1 MEEILRL
8 QGYEPIWD
16 EWHVDQLICEGNL
29 SSVYQVNNGTKTAV
43 IKVISVPKLQ
53 ADGKNVSQFS
63 MENQEAMSGFFS
75 EVVDVLEAE
84 IERVSILNNIPNILN
99 YQKYEAFQRKEDVG
113 YDLILLM
120 EKKQNLKDYM
130 KEQEHITNEQIVSI
144 VKEVAVILE
153 YAHQE
158 GIIHKDLKIE
168 NIFIDEK
175 GHSMLADFT
184 LARKIEGFQSRSHR
198 KLDGTYMAP
207 EILSEYDYTV
217 ETDIYAL
224 GVILYLLLNDMQ
236 TPKELSNRTFKTEL
250 ARPVRAG
257 ERLAEVVFQAIAYR
271 PKERFASVDEFFQA
285 LNHLTEKDFELPSE
299 YVAEKD
305 AQKQRQEEL
314 KRLEDNKKQEEERL
328 KQEKEER
335 ARKEE
340 IEKAEAERRR
350 QEQEAQQKEI
360 ERKEQEKRELE
371 EKEERERLKQEEE
384 RNRKLEQERKE
395 AEEKERERQKRQQE
409 EMERQ
414 IQQKKQEEDIKQKEI
429 EEEKKQQ
436 AKVKL
441 EEQKELLR
449 KKAEEERR
457 RIAEEKANEE
467 KIDADHIPQKEELS
481 LLEEETLSGSAKEL
495 QTAITRLEEAEK
507 EAKKEVKEKL
517 VDADG
522 KPIYDREQE
531 PVKNF
536 TDYSGDF
543 NAEKLDEVFE
553 DVLKMKNEEKQKEAP
568 SEEMAQNVL
577 LKSMLGEVDG
587 EPEIK
592 IRASKNEYSGFFD
605 FDSEMYKPKTENKTV
620 EYDKS
625 IDEEPYEQKMAFFPE
640 ERKRKK
646 GIFVIIILFLIV
658 GTAIT
663 CFQNKNVKKMFNN
676 AYEQILSFY
685 DKQITSMELKEMDK

>member
-16 EWHVDQLICEGNL
+16 EWHVDQLIFEGNL

-250 ARPVRAG
+250 AKPVRAG

-335 ARKEE
+335 ATKEE
-340 IEKAEAERRR
+340 IEKA
-350 QEQEAQQKEI
+350 
-360 ERKEQEKRELE
+360 
-371 EKEERERLKQEEE
+371 
-384 RNRKLEQERKE
+384 
-395 AEEKERERQKRQQE
+395 
-409 EMERQ
+409 
-414 IQQKKQEEDIKQKEI
+414 
-429 EEEKKQQ
+429 
-436 AKVKL
+436 
-441 EEQKELLR
+441 
-449 KKAEEERR
+449 
-457 RIAEEKANEE
+457 
-467 KIDADHIPQKEELS
+467 
-481 LLEEETLSGSAKEL
+481 
-495 QTAITRLEEAEK
+495 
-507 EAKKEVKEKL
+507 
-517 VDADG
+517 
-522 KPIYDREQE
+522 
-531 PVKNF
+531 
-536 TDYSGDF
+536 
-543 NAEKLDEVFE
+543 
-553 DVLKMKNEEKQKEAP
+553 
-568 SEEMAQNVL
+568 
-577 LKSMLGEVDG
+577 
-587 EPEIK
+587 
-592 IRASKNEYSGFFD
+592 
-605 FDSEMYKPKTENKTV
+605 
-620 EYDKS
+620 
-625 IDEEPYEQKMAFFPE
+625 
-640 ERKRKK
+640 
-646 GIFVIIILFLIV
+646 
-658 GTAIT
+658 
-663 CFQNKNVKKMFNN
+663 
-676 AYEQILSFY
+676 
-685 DKQITSMELKEMDK
+685 

>member
-16 EWHVDQLICEGNL
+16 EWHVDQLIFEGNL

-250 ARPVRAG
+250 AKPVRAG

-305 AQKQRQEEL
+305 AQKQRQEEF
-314 KRLEDNKKQEEERL
+314 KRLEDNKKQEEARL
-328 KQEKEER
+328 KQEEEER

-340 IEKAEAERRR
+340 IEKAERRR

-360 ERKEQEKRELE
+360 ERQEQEKRELE

-467 KIDADHIPQKEELS
+467 KIDADPIPQKEELS

-553 DVLKMKNEEKQKEAP
+553 DILKMKNEEKQKEAP

-605 FDSEMYKPKTENKTV
+605 FDSEMYKPKTENK
-620 EYDKS
+620 
-625 IDEEPYEQKMAFFPE
+625 Q
-640 ERKRKK
+640 
-646 GIFVIIILFLIV
+646 
-658 GTAIT
+658 
-663 CFQNKNVKKMFNN
+663 
-676 AYEQILSFY
+676 
-685 DKQITSMELKEMDK
+685 

>member
-8 QGYEPIWD
+8 QEYEPLWN
-16 EWHVDQLICEGNL
+16 EWHVEKLICEGNL
-29 SSVYQVNNGTKTAV
+29 SSVYQVNNGKKSAV

-63 MENQEAMSGFFS
+63 LENQEAMSGFFS

-99 YQKYEAFQRKEDVG
+99 YQKHEAFQRKEDVG

-120 EKKQNLKDYM
+120 EKKQNLKDYIQ
-130 KEQEHITNEQIVSI
+130 EQEHITNEQIVSI
-144 VKEVAVILE
+144 VKEVAIILE

-175 GHSMLADFT
+175 GHSMLADFA
-184 LARKIEGFQSRSHR
+184 LARKIEGFQSRNQR
-198 KLDGTYMAP
+198 KLDVTYMAP

-236 TPKELSNRTFKTEL
+236 TPQELSNRTFKTEL
-250 ARPVRAG
+250 AKPVRAG
-257 ERLAEVVFQAIAYR
+257 ERLSEVVFQAISYR
-271 PKERFASVDEFFQA
+271 PGERFSSVDAFFQA

-299 YVAEKD
+299 YIAERD
-305 AQKQRQEEL
+305 AQKKRQEEL
-314 KRLEDNKKQEEERL
+314 ERLEANKKLEELRL
-328 KQEKEER
+328 KQEEEER
-335 ARKEE
+335 ARKKE
-340 IEKAEAERRR
+340 IEKAEAERKK
-350 QEQEAQQKEI
+350 QEKEAQHEELEKQ
-360 ERKEQEKRELE
+360 EQEKRKLE
-371 EKEERERLKQEEE
+371 EKEQSEQLKQEE
-384 RNRKLEQERKE
+384 RKRKLEQERKE
-395 AEEKERERQKRQQE
+395 AEEKERERQKRQKE
-409 EMERQ
+409 EIERQ
-414 IQQKKQEEDIKQKEI
+414 VEQEKIEEDIKRKEI
-429 EEEKKQQ
+429 EESQQ
-436 AKVKL
+436 
-441 EEQKELLR
+441 QKEKEKQKEILR
-449 KKAEEERR
+449 EKAEEERR

-467 KIDADHIPQKEELS
+467 KIDTDHVPQKEKIS
-481 LLEEETLSGSAKEL
+481 LLEEETLSGSAQEL
-495 QTAITRLEEAEK
+495 QTAITRLEEAEI
-507 EAKKEVKEKL
+507 EAKKEVQEKL
-517 VDADG
+517 VNADG
-522 KPIYDREQE
+522 KLIYDREQE

-543 NAEKLDEVFE
+543 NTEKLDEVFE

-568 SEEMAQNVL
+568 LEEMPQKVSLRN
-577 LKSMLGEVDG
+577 MIEEVDG
-587 EPEIK
+587 EPEVK

-640 ERKRKK
+640 EGKRKK
-646 GIFVIIILFLIV
+646 GIFAILILFIII
-658 GTAIT
+658 GTALT

-676 AYEQILSFY
+676 AYEQLLSFY